1 MDLDRD
7 DAAGARRLLE
17 NDGGVGLRSTRRG
30 ALVLQ
35 TENARRM
42 MRELRELRPRPTE
55 RGKNPGTVP
64 AS

>member
-1 MDLDRD
+1 MDSDRG
-7 DAAGARRLLE
+7 DAAGARRTLE
-17 NDGGVGLRSTRRG
+17 NDGGVVLRSTRRG

-42 MRELRELRPRPTE
+42 MRELRELRPAPAGHT
-55 RGKNPGTVP
+55 GKSGTVP